1 MLQRGKF
8 IVFKSD
14 YIELTKFKD
23 WIIFYIDKDFPLEDM
38 EILHASGMIEVREAT
53 EREKK
58 LCYLALEESN
68 ENRGIFIN
76 ELDSFEDY
84 ITKTY
89 CKSAEDF

>member
-8 IVFKSD
+8 VVFKSD

-58 LCYLALEESN
+58 LCYWALEETK

-76 ELDSFEDY
+76 ELDEFENY
-84 ITKTY
+84 ITKTD
-89 CKSAEDF
+89 CESTEDF